1 MAGGCLIFQ
10 AMNLF
15 VIQGL
20 NVINVI
26 AVHLRDFSNFVND
39 RFLKLHAVGNWN
51 VAIDSQYSHFLL
63 QDLDEGRDTRRI
75 GPILLES
82 ST

>member
-1 MAGGCLIFQ
+1 MAGGCLILQ

-20 NVINVI
+20 NVINVS

-39 RFLKLHAVGNWN
+39 RFLKLHAVRNRN
-51 VAIDSQYSHFLL
+51 AAIDSQYSHFLL
-63 QDLDEGRDTRRI
+63 QDLDEGCYTCRI
-75 GPILLES
+75 GPILLEP